1 MNFGSLQ
8 GFVLFGL
15 GLLALGITVWALI
28 DAATTR
34 ADAFVAAGKRT
45 KGFWVAVT
53 GVAAALVFVTFP
65 NVLSIFG
72 LISLVAAA
80 IYLTDVRPAVR
91 SLRGGSSGGTHMGP
105 YGPW

>member
-8 GFVLFGL
+8 GLVLFAL
-15 GLLALGITVWALI
+15 GLVALGITVWALV

-34 ADAFVAAGKRT
+34 SDAFVAAGKRT

-53 GVAAALVFVTFP
+53 GVAAALIFVTFP
-65 NVLSIFG
+65 NVLSIFA

-91 SLRGGSSGGTHMGP
+91 AMRGRGGSGTQMGP

>member
-1 MNFGSLQ
+1 MNFGSMQ
-8 GFVLFGL
+8 GLVLFAL
-15 GLLALGITVWALI
+15 GLMALGITVWALV

-34 ADAFVAAGKRT
+34 GDAFVAAGKRT

-65 NVLSIFG
+65 DVLSIFG

-91 SLRGGSSGGTHMGP
+91 SLRGRGGGGTHMGP